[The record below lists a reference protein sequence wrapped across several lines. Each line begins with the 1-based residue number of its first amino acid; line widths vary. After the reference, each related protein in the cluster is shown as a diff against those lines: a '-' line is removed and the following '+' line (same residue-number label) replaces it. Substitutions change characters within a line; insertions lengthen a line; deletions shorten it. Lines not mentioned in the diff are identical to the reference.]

1 MDCGS
6 NLGYLLSKAAR
17 MTKWDL
23 NNTLADEGITFPQ
36 WRLLKD
42 IDIHEQKCSNE
53 EERLKLLTPA
63 SIAER
68 LNADRPTVSCML
80 ERLVKQDYVYRISH
94 PKDRRSQI
102 ILLTD
107 KAKGLM
113 PKLEFLSEKTLEKA
127 VEGLEENEVI
137 LLKTLLNH
145 IIDNLQ
151 NNTTQI

>member
-42 IDIHEQKCSNE
+42 IDTNENHCRNE

-63 SIAER
+63 AIAER
-68 LNADRPTVSCML
+68 LNADRPTVSCMI
-80 ERLVKQDYVYRISH
+80 ERLVKQEYVCRLSH

-113 PKLEFLSEKTLEKA
+113 PKLELLSERILEKA
-127 VEGLEENEVI
+127 VEGFDEEETL
-137 LLKTLLNH
+137 LLKKFLNR

-151 NNTTQI
+151 S

>member
-17 MTKWDL
+17 MTKWDF
-23 NNTLADEGITFPQ
+23 NNTLAEEGITFPQ

-42 IDIHEQKCSNE
+42 IDIHEKQCRDE

-63 SIAER
+63 AIAER

-80 ERLVKQDYVYRISH
+80 ERLVKQEYVYRLSH

-113 PKLEFLSEKTLEKA
+113 PKLELLSERILQKA
-127 VEGLEENEVI
+127 VEGFDEEETL
-137 LLKTLLNH
+137 LLKKFLNR
-145 IIDNLQ
+145 IIHNLQ
-151 NNTTQI
+151 C